1 MKKIMQG
8 KMDKKTFWIAVVIS
22 WLLIIMLAV
31 NLSTGDWLGDI
42 GRGAVGIIAL
52 VIYFSACA
60 MRLRDAGKSVGL
72 MLIMCIVPIYAFVI
86 GSYESEEP
94 YETDV
99 ENEEKET
106 MQNEAGE
113 GYRVEQELIKKYETI
128 LPNELLEIWKNNGFT
143 DLLDGYLR
151 VINPEEYQDLLAETF
166 FKGKSSIPIL
176 TTAFGDIIAV
186 DEEQYIV
193 IVRYKYGSFN
203 ILAKNFKRF
212 AQNLEENYFLE
223 KYFQIP
229 QYMEAVNRLGKLEHD
244 ECFGY
249 VPLLGLG
256 GSEKVENLK
265 KVKLKEHI
273 EIISQL
279 VGKIGME

>member
-8 KMDKKTFWIAVVIS
+8 KMDKKTFWITVVVS

-52 VIYFSACA
+52 VIYFAACA

-94 YETDV
+94 YKTDV

-128 LPNELLEIWKNNGFT
+128 LPNELLEIWKNNG
-143 DLLDGYLR
+143 
-151 VINPEEYQDLLAETF
+151 PEEY
-166 FKGKSSIPIL
+166 
-176 TTAFGDIIAV
+176 
-186 DEEQYIV
+186 
-193 IVRYKYGSFN
+193 
-203 ILAKNFKRF
+203 
-212 AQNLEENYFLE
+212 
-223 KYFQIP
+223 
-229 QYMEAVNRLGKLEHD
+229 H
-244 ECFGY
+244 
-249 VPLLGLG
+249 
-256 GSEKVENLK
+256 
-265 KVKLKEHI
+265 
-273 EIISQL
+273 
-279 VGKIGME
+279 

>member
-1 MKKIMQG
+1 
-8 KMDKKTFWIAVVIS
+8 MDA
-22 WLLIIMLAV
+22 
-31 NLSTGDWLGDI
+31 
-42 GRGAVGIIAL
+42 
-52 VIYFSACA
+52 
-60 MRLRDAGKSVGL
+60 
-72 MLIMCIVPIYAFVI
+72 
-86 GSYESEEP
+86 
-94 YETDV
+94 
-99 ENEEKET
+99 ENEEKEM
-106 MQNEAGE
+106 MQNKVKE
-113 GYRVEQELIKKYETI
+113 GYKVEQELIKKYETI

-186 DEEQYIV
+186 EEDQYT
-193 IVRYKYGSFN
+193 
-203 ILAKNFKRF
+203 
-212 AQNLEENYFLE
+212 
-223 KYFQIP
+223 
-229 QYMEAVNRLGKLEHD
+229 EAVNRLGKLEHD

-265 KVKLKEHI
+265 KVKIREHI

-279 VGKIGME
+279 VGKIGMD